1 MFFLI
6 EKLKKLYDFLIK
18 CIFCDQQCEKNEFFL
33 PKNPRQI
40 DESSC
45 TAYINPNELSKVKF
59 IENLHAMASGYELVD
74 TEYVCTINRSYT
86 FIVNGL
92 DCSM

>member
-1 MFFLI
+1 MNF
-6 EKLKKLYDFLIK
+6 Y
-18 CIFCDQQCEKNEFFL
+18 L

-74 TEYVCTINRSYT
+74 MEYVYYQQIFY
-86 FIVNGL
+86 FFVNGL

>member
-1 MFFLI
+1 MFFFNRKT
-6 EKLKKLYDFLIK
+6 EKVIWFSDKMHFLWPTMW
-18 CIFCDQQCEKNEFFL
+18 KNEFFL